1 MISLGQ
7 VIMTGIEGLTLRP
20 DEAEFLEKENIG
32 GVLLFSRNFD
42 SPAQLAELV
51 NSIQKCRREYPL
63 LIAVDHEG
71 GRVIR
76 FKTHFTQFPA
86 MMDIARLDSPK
97 ICFHV
102 AKIMAEELA
111 SCGINLNLSPVCD
124 ITNNPNNK
132 VIGDRAF
139 GTDEETVSKYVSS
152 VIRGFQTHGVMAC
165 AKHFPGHGC
174 TTKDSHDDLPVI
186 KKSMEELRN
195 VEFQPFIKAVKSR
208 VEFMMMAHLQVDAI
222 DEKYPTS
229 LSEKAHEIV
238 REEFRFKKVIISD
251 DMQMG
256 AIVKKFGADEAAV
269 QAIRAGAD
277 IIEYRD
283 MAEAEKALSALRQAL
298 KVKELKN
305 EDLLAKVARI
315 TELKQLYL
323 SDYKPIYIPEIAK
336 KIGIRANEIFLQEI
350 KDRIAQVNGRVLA
363 KA

>member
-1 MISLGQ
+1 
-7 VIMTGIEGLTLRP
+7 MTGISGLTLTSE
-20 DEAEFLEKENIG
+20 EAEFLEKENIG
-32 GVLLFSRNFD
+32 GVLLFAKNFE

-71 GRVIR
+71 GRVMR
-76 FKTHFTQFPA
+76 FRSHFTQFPA
-86 MMDIARLDSPK
+86 MMDIANLGSPK

-102 AKIMAEELA
+102 TKIMAEELSA
-111 SCGINLNLSPVCD
+111 CGINLNLSPVCD

-139 GTDEETVSKYVSS
+139 GTDEESVSKFVSS
-152 VIRGFQTHGVMAC
+152 AIRGFQTNGVMAC

-186 KKSMEELRN
+186 KKSIEELRET
-195 VEFQPFIKAVKSR
+195 EFQPFIKAVKSR

-222 DEKYPTS
+222 DEQWPTS
-229 LSEKAHEIV
+229 LSEKAHSIV
-238 REEFRFKKVIISD
+238 RDEFRFKKVIISD

-256 AIVKKFGADEAAV
+256 AIINRFGADEAAV
-269 QAIRAGAD
+269 RAIVAGAD

-283 MAEAEKALSALRQAL
+283 MAEAERALSALRQAL

-305 EDLLAKVARI
+305 EDVLAKAARI
-315 TELKQLYL
+315 TEIKQQYL
-323 SDYKPIYIPEIAK
+323 SEYKPIYIPEIAK
-336 KIGIRANEIFLQEI
+336 KLGTRASQVFLDDLKE
-350 KDRIAQVNGRVLA
+350 RIAQASGQA
-363 KA
+363 QSIS